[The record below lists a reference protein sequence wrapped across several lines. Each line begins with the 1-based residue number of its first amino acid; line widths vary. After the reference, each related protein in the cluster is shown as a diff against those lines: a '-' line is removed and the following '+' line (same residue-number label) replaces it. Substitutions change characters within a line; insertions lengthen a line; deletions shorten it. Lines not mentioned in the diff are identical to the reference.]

1 MQFRQF
7 FLFVIFSVFLLGA
20 EQARAQKI
28 TTNEDGEKIIVY
40 PDGSWKYFNNNA
52 AEMPVEEKIIEEEEV
67 KSKAELKAEKKQER
81 LQRKLEKQQKAKSSN
96 KKGPKKKKGSKR
108 TDASKI
114 SKTSAYEAVDEK
126 DLGREGAIRQAELA
140 AAAEAK
146 AKRDLDDI
154 SVQRARYEAELE
166 EASDYSE
173 TSVEELLELKKKVN
187 TAKEEEKVAKAKHR
201 ASRKRAKQL
210 EKMIKHSPD
219 KRDKMMA
226 KIDGEKV
233 EKAKKA
239 NRKRQKGNEVFVDE
253 AFQNTT
259 PYIAPKKTFA
269 TYKVENDVM
278 ITPPKRPCE
287 LTFDGVDEF
296 SGKSRR
302 DVARQNLFVHTSD
315 QLRPYLKGRE
325 YITCNGYLSAISGG
339 YKLLYLH
346 FDILSENAQREFG
359 ALEKGSVLSI
369 KFIDG
374 TTIKLANSKTDRG
387 IPNTLEKSV
396 SYRAQYIISASSEK
410 ALRKNEVD
418 KVRIVWG
425 TGYEDYEVYDLD
437 FFVNQFNCLN
447 GN

>member
-7 FLFVIFSVFLLGA
+7 FFFVTFSVFLLGA
-20 EQARAQKI
+20 GQANAQKI

-40 PDGSWKYFNNNA
+40 PDGSWKYFNNTT
-52 AEMPVEEKIIEEEEV
+52 ETPIEEEIKGEEV

-81 LQRKLEKQQKAKSSN
+81 LQRKLEKQQQAQTKKKS
-96 KKGPKKKKGSKR
+96 PKKKKGKVR
-108 TDASKI
+108 ADASSV
-114 SKTSAYEAVDEK
+114 SKTSAYEAVDEEE
-126 DLGREGAIRQAELA
+126 DRDRQDAIRQAELA
-140 AAAEAK
+140 AAAEAE
-146 AKRDLDDI
+146 AKRELDD
-154 SVQRARYEAELE
+154 SSLKLSSYEAELK
-166 EASDYSE
+166 AANDYPD
-173 TSVEELLELKKKVN
+173 TTIEELEELKEKVSL
-187 TAKEEEKVAKAKHR
+187 AKAEEKEAKANYK
-201 ASRKRAKQL
+201 ASRKRARQL
-210 EKMIKHSPD
+210 EKMIDLSKE
-219 KRDKMMA
+219 KRDKAMA
-226 KIDGEKV
+226 KMDIEKI
-233 EKAKKA
+233 EEPKGS

-269 TYKVENDVM
+269 VYKPENDVM
-278 ITPPKRPCE
+278 INPPAHPCE

-296 SGKSRR
+296 SGKTRR

-315 QLRPYLKGRE
+315 QLRPYFKDRE

-359 ALEKGSVLSI
+359 ALEKGSILSI

-374 TTIKLANSKTDRG
+374 STIKLANSKTDRG
-387 IPNTLEKSV
+387 ILNTLEKSV
-396 SYRAQYIISASSEK
+396 SYRGQYIISASSEK

-418 KVRIVWG
+418 KVRVVWG